1 MSNKTLGVITCP
13 IHVFTKTVGSDMSP
27 LRLVILGSVDDVSK
41 LHFCHFLEVTCSIH
55 MSTKYVPDFM
65 SDDVSRS
72 HILQLFC
79 GLQNVVGD
87 SYVM

>member
-1 MSNKTLGVITCP
+1 MMCP
-13 IHVFTKTVGSDMSP
+13 SYI
-27 LRLVILGSVDDVSK
+27 
-41 LHFCHFLEVTCSIH
+41 FCRFSEVTCSIH

-65 SDDVSRS
+65 SD
-72 HILQLFC
+72 ILQLFC